1 MTSSLK
7 LDYSEAVEFVV
18 EAIDPIVKSM
28 YSKFREFLGWELG
41 DFRQEAYV
49 KVLSSD
55 ACPDETGDV
64 VAYFTKIY
72 KNHVL
77 DCVRKKRSQSR
88 TADKAS
94 ESGVF
99 NSVSYND
106 ERLMDLAFMIENQ
119 LGSNSK
125 AIVVGLLN
133 GKKVR
138 EIIDGDEDLTMR
150 SYYKALDQI
159 KVEVQKYV
167 VG

>member
-1 MTSSLK
+1 MK

-18 EAIDPIVKSM
+18 EAIDPIIKSM
-28 YSKFREFLGWELG
+28 YSKFREYLGWELD
-41 DFRQEAYV
+41 DFRQEACI

-77 DCVRKKRSQSR
+77 DCVRKKRSQSN
-88 TADKAS
+88 TSDKAF

-99 NSVSYND
+99 DTVSYND
-106 ERLMDLAFMIENQ
+106 ERLLDLAFMIENQ
-119 LGSNSK
+119 LGPNSK
-125 AIVVGLLN
+125 SIVVGLLN
-133 GKKVR
+133 GKRVR
-138 EIIDGDEDLTMR
+138 QIIDSNEELTMR